1 MDWKNITLK
10 QFLLIQEAIKIE
22 DETERLIRLSEIVF
36 GDSVTNLSL
45 QEYSKKIKELSF
57 LNKEIPT
64 NNLVK
69 KYKVE
74 DREYTID
81 SLLGNITTAQY
92 LDYTNF
98 AKANDFSKMLAVFF
112 IPKGHKYNDGY
123 DMEQVFKD
131 IEELPITI
139 ANSMAFFFGRQFL
152 KFMQIFQSSSIK
164 KIKKMDI
171 PKEKKEMMI
180 KTLQSLQDLES
191 YLTY

>member
-1 MDWKNITLK
+1 MDWKDITLK

-45 QEYSKKIKELSF
+45 QEYSKKVKELSF
-57 LNKEIPT
+57 LSKEIPT

-74 DREYTID
+74 DREYVVD

-139 ANSMAFFFGRQFL
+139 ANSIAFFFGRQFL

-171 PKEKKEMMI
+171 PKEKKELMI